1 VTQARAEAALGAT
14 PPAVLVLTGVV
25 CVQVGAG
32 LAARLF
38 SQVSP
43 AAVTGLRLWAAALL
57 LAVLGARGLRREI
70 TGLVRRRAWAD
81 AAVVV
86 AFGLTLAVMNYCI
99 YQAFA
104 RIPLGVA
111 VTVEFLGPLAV
122 AVAATRRALDL
133 AWVAL
138 AAAGVALLSQAGGP
152 AAAAHPVL
160 SHGTGA
166 PALAGPTVGGL
177 DLAGLL
183 FALAAAAS
191 WAIYIL
197 LSAATGRRFPGS
209 SGLTVAMI
217 VAALAVTPTGL
228 LAGGGVA
235 LLSRAGDTAP
245 AAAVHD
251 PGGASLAGLN
261 VAGLLFAL
269 AAAASWAIYIL
280 LSAATGRRFPGSSG
294 LTVAMA
300 VAALAVTP
308 VGVAAGGRSLLRP
321 GVLATGA
328 VIGLLSSIIPYSL
341 ELETLRRVPA
351 KVFGIWMSVEPAV
364 AALVGL
370 VMLSQSLTLAEWA
383 AIGCVTVAS
392 AGAALSAR

>member
-1 VTQARAEAALGAT
+1 VTQARTEAALAAT

-25 CVQVGAG
+25 SVQVGAG

-38 SQVSP
+38 SQVPP

-70 TGLVRRRAWAD
+70 TGLIRRRAWTD

-86 AFGLTLAVMNYCI
+86 AFGLTLAVMNYSI

-104 RIPLGVA
+104 RIPLGIA

-122 AVAATRRALDL
+122 AVAASRRALDL

-138 AAAGVALLSQAGGP
+138 AGAGVALLSQEGGSAAPGAGHG
-152 AAAAHPVL
+152 AA
-160 SHGTGA
+160 SQG
-166 PALAGPTVGGL
+166 LAGIN
-177 DLAGLL
+177 LAGLL

-209 SGLTVAMI
+209 SGLTVAMGI
-217 VAALAVTPTGL
+217 AALAVTP
-228 LAGGGVA
+228 
-235 LLSRAGDTAP
+235 
-245 AAAVHD
+245 
-251 PGGASLAGLN
+251 
-261 VAGLLFAL
+261 AGLL
-269 AAAASWAIYIL
+269 
-280 LSAATGRRFPGSSG
+280 
-294 LTVAMA
+294 
-300 VAALAVTP
+300 
-308 VGVAAGGRSLLRP
+308 AGGRSLLRP
-321 GVLATGA
+321 GVLGTGVA
-328 VIGLLSSIIPYSL
+328 IGLLSSVIPYSL

-351 KVFGIWMSVEPAV
+351 KVFGIWMSLEPAV

-370 VMLSQSLTLAEWA
+370 VMLSQSLSPAEWG

-392 AGAALSAR
+392 AGAALSVK

>member
-1 VTQARAEAALGAT
+1 MTQARAEAALGAT
-14 PPAVLVLTGVV
+14 PPAVLVLTGMV

-38 SQVSP
+38 SQVPP

-86 AFGLTLAVMNYCI
+86 AFGLTLAVMNYSI

-160 SHGTGA
+160 SHGAGA

-217 VAALAVTPTGL
+217 VAALAVTP
-228 LAGGGVA
+228 
-235 LLSRAGDTAP
+235 
-245 AAAVHD
+245 
-251 PGGASLAGLN
+251 
-261 VAGLLFAL
+261 AGLL
-269 AAAASWAIYIL
+269 
-280 LSAATGRRFPGSSG
+280 
-294 LTVAMA
+294 
-300 VAALAVTP
+300 
-308 VGVAAGGRSLLRP
+308 AGGRSLLRP

-328 VIGLLSSIIPYSL
+328 AIGLLSSIIPYSL
-341 ELETLRRVPA
+341 ELETLRRVPP
-351 KVFGIWMSVEPAV
+351 KVFGIWMSLEPAI

-370 VMLSQSLTLAEWA
+370 VMLGQSLSLLEWA

>member
-1 VTQARAEAALGAT
+1 MTQARAEAAFGAA
-14 PPAVLVLTGVV
+14 PPAVLVLAGVV
-25 CVQVGAG
+25 SVQVGAG

-43 AAVTGLRLWAAALL
+43 AAVTGLRLWSAALL

-86 AFGLTLAVMNYCI
+86 AFGLTLAVMNYSI

-104 RIPLGVA
+104 RIPLGIA

-152 AAAAHPVL
+152 APAAAHPVL
-160 SHGTGA
+160 SHGTA
-166 PALAGPTVGGL
+166 TPALAGPAVGGL
-177 DLAGLL
+177 D
-183 FALAAAAS
+183 
-191 WAIYIL
+191 
-197 LSAATGRRFPGS
+197 
-209 SGLTVAMI
+209 
-217 VAALAVTPTGL
+217 
-228 LAGGGVA
+228 
-235 LLSRAGDTAP
+235 
-245 AAAVHD
+245 
-251 PGGASLAGLN
+251 

-280 LSAATGRRFPGSSG
+280 LSAATGRRFPGASG
-294 LTVAMA
+294 LTVAMG

-308 VGVAAGGRSLLRP
+308 AGLLAGGRSLLRP
-321 GVLATGA
+321 GVLGTGA
-328 VIGLLSSIIPYSL
+328 AIGLLSSIIPYSL

-351 KVFGIWMSVEPAV
+351 KVFGIWMSLEPAI

-370 VMLSQSLTLAEWA
+370 VMLGQSLSPLEWA

-392 AGAALSAR
+392 AGAALSVR